1 MKYSCLNHFRTKLS
15 IKYLSGSFVVPIE
28 PRWLF
33 SLEITMSV
41 NVKLS
46 ESLVAQA
53 KRYAQ
58 AQHRTVPKQIE
69 YWSQIGKIA
78 EENPDLPFNMIRDIL
93 IADQEE
99 SSNEYRLD

>member
-1 MKYSCLNHFRTKLS
+1 
-15 IKYLSGSFVVPIE
+15 
-28 PRWLF
+28 
-33 SLEITMSV
+33 MSV

-46 ESLVAQA
+46 ESLVTEA

-58 AQHRTVPKQIE
+58 TQHRSLPKQIE

-78 EENPDLPFNMIRDIL
+78 EENPDLPFTMIRDIL

-99 SSNEYRLD
+99 STGEYQFG